1 MSASK
6 WWKPI
11 KAQKPKDLSDF
22 HGKTMRMMDGET
34 VKIETIVGSMFK
46 PTRFE
51 VNGKHHIVI
60 LDAYRQLTGDK
71 SITQEMIDA
80 FDEMHCESVEK
91 IAKPDPLKVVP
102 TPKYE
107 K

>member
-1 MSASK
+1 MSRF
-6 WWKPI
+6 WKPI

-22 HGKTMRMMDGET
+22 IGKTLRMMDGEM
-34 VKIETIVGSMFK
+34 VKVETIVGSMFK

-71 SITQEMIDA
+71 SITQDMIDA
-80 FDEMHCESVEK
+80 FDEMVVEEVHK
-91 IAKPDPLKVVP
+91 NEKPDPLKVVP
-102 TPKYE
+102 TPTYDK
-107 K
+107 